1 MNDPTLGEM
10 KPARCLRPNS
20 KQEVA
25 FILRERSSMAGWLD
39 TSLPWLDARRRSDR
53 TSAVPNRYLDGLCE
67 VTRASFRDSHPIF
80 IEAEMIDLVEVAY
93 KHPSLGDDVWI
104 VSEEEV
110 FAPSGFVLFERPLP
124 WTTVDGAACSLTA
137 LYWTV
142 VDGASFTPPGRRVA
156 IVGIGEVTHQRF
168 LMESLIHSFGE
179 SEHEGEFDG
188 LLVLTRVLWS
198 LMSQRLA
205 HLSSER
211 PSKSEVEKANKK
223 RKPIPL
229 VTVVRLRRYQNDKK
243 YGRRFDG
250 EKREYS
256 HRFIV
261 GGHWRHYRSDRY
273 GEDVR
278 KRPQW
283 IAPYV
288 KGDEDKPLVVKER
301 VFRVVQ

>member
-1 MNDPTLGEM
+1 
-10 KPARCLRPNS
+10 
-20 KQEVA
+20 
-25 FILRERSSMAGWLD
+25 
-39 TSLPWLDARRRSDR
+39 
-53 TSAVPNRYLDGLCE
+53 
-67 VTRASFRDSHPIF
+67 
-80 IEAEMIDLVEVAY
+80 MIDLLEVAY
-93 KHPSLGDDVWI
+93 KHASLGDDVWT
-104 VSEEEV
+104 VSEDEV

-124 WTTVDGAACSLTA
+124 WAAVDGPACRLTA

-156 IVGIGEVTHQRF
+156 IVGIGEVSHQKV
-168 LMESLIHSFGE
+168 LMESLMHPFGE
-179 SEHEGEFDG
+179 SEHEGDFDG
-188 LLVLTRVLWS
+188 LLVLTCVLWS
-198 LMSQRLA
+198 LISQRLA

-211 PSKSEVEKANKK
+211 PSKSEVEKANKNG
-223 RKPIPL
+223 KPIPL
-229 VTVVRLRRYQNDKK
+229 VTVVRLRRYQNDKE

-256 HRFIV
+256 YRFIV
-261 GGHWRHYRSDRY
+261 GGHWRHYRSERY